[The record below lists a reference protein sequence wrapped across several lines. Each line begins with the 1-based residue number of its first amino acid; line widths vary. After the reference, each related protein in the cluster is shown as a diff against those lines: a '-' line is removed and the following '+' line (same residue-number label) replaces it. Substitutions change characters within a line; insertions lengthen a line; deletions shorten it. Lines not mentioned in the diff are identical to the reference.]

1 MTGSSNSTEWM
12 WGGDGDFC
20 DEEFA
25 DHSDRSGRTGYYSGD
40 EEQAPWRGQAETAM
54 TKHGPL
60 RVTVCGNRSLPPLL
74 TYHDIGLNRERP
86 FVPFSSR
93 NFASPAF
100 LFSLPSKKSI
110 LFPSRIRLPVNSL
123 HHATISPLAS
133 QFAPISHLIPAPISS
148 LSITP
153 PHPAARPKPPDS
165 TCFEGLMLCP
175 DTAHLLLGNF
185 CVYHIDAPGH
195 EAGAEEISP
204 LEAQLTASD
213 LAEQVAE
220 VMAWFRLPPA
230 VCIGVGAGAYV
241 LTLLAVSPASCSRLV
256 PPAPFPAASFLFRL
270 SRPISLPVPCT
281 PLTGILSSPLPHLL
295 LALPLPPRSFP
306 PSSPFRRGPHQLE
319 RPQAVQSL
327 VLVSPVC
334 RAASWGEW
342 ARSKVLLGVLCVA
355 GMSKYVKDALVHRY
369 FCHQQ
374 TGFHGPASDSILMF
388 RQYRQDNMC
397 RPPDLL
403 PQAAN
408 FQQQPAGASAIRG
421 GGYDLARAAA
431 ALARGSVAPPATG
444 LPIYSRAPGAAIGSV
459 SVSGRNGSLLA
470 APQLPL
476 KRPLASCAG
485 PQLMS
490 PFQVPAKIMRQTASV
505 SSEFDNAASNFIA
518 RMEQSVIEDIK
529 KQQQQQQQQKLLE
542 YLSQSQQLS
551 GRAVPFPAPT
561 PPPSSAMD
569 SWIRAAA
576 GISGVSATGNSS
588 ALPGPL
594 DRAVTGLPA
603 ASMLSAASVAAAMP
617 ATVSGVPFLPLAA
630 QLAPSAPSN
639 PTLGAGDFAS
649 TLMGVEVETE
659 EKKTKRIMSNRASAK
674 RSRQRRQER
683 LEELERETEVL
694 HADHAQVVAKLGRAT
709 QQMSRLEMEN
719 SRLMAELAAL
729 RKAAASAG
737 IPLSLEDDAA
747 ATAAGAAGESA
758 EKGNSAGSS
767 NGSSNSGGRA
777 DELKNAPAPSVFV
790 DLLPVNQLETTP
802 EEAGI
807 AAAAAA
813 AAKAETGV
821 VMKGAFAF
829 EQGSPESAVTDW
841 SNEQQESQ
849 AAAAGAAGAEGEGE
863 DFAGLLLGGL
873 DCGGIG
879 GIMEDELFSSLLSC
893 FDATA

>member
-1 MTGSSNSTEWM
+1 
-12 WGGDGDFC
+12 
-20 DEEFA
+20 
-25 DHSDRSGRTGYYSGD
+25 
-40 EEQAPWRGQAETAM
+40 
-54 TKHGPL
+54 
-60 RVTVCGNRSLPPLL
+60 
-74 TYHDIGLNRERP
+74 
-86 FVPFSSR
+86 
-93 NFASPAF
+93 
-100 LFSLPSKKSI
+100 
-110 LFPSRIRLPVNSL
+110 
-123 HHATISPLAS
+123 
-133 QFAPISHLIPAPISS
+133 
-148 LSITP
+148 
-153 PHPAARPKPPDS
+153 
-165 TCFEGLMLCP
+165 
-175 DTAHLLLGNF
+175 
-185 CVYHIDAPGH
+185 
-195 EAGAEEISP
+195 
-204 LEAQLTASD
+204 
-213 LAEQVAE
+213 
-220 VMAWFRLPPA
+220 
-230 VCIGVGAGAYV
+230 
-241 LTLLAVSPASCSRLV
+241 
-256 PPAPFPAASFLFRL
+256 
-270 SRPISLPVPCT
+270 
-281 PLTGILSSPLPHLL
+281 
-295 LALPLPPRSFP
+295 
-306 PSSPFRRGPHQLE
+306 
-319 RPQAVQSL
+319 
-327 VLVSPVC
+327 
-334 RAASWGEW
+334 
-342 ARSKVLLGVLCVA
+342 
-355 GMSKYVKDALVHRY
+355 
-369 FCHQQ
+369 
-374 TGFHGPASDSILMF
+374 
-388 RQYRQDNMC
+388 MC

-408 FQQQPAGASAIRG
+408 FQQQPSGAAAVRG

-485 PQLMS
+485 PQLTS

-594 DRAVTGLPA
+594 ARAVTGLPA

-729 RKAAASAG
+729 RKAAAGAG
-737 IPLSLEDDAA
+737 IPLNLEDDAA
-747 ATAAGAAGESA
+747 AKAAGAAGESA

-767 NGSSNSGGRA
+767 NGSSNSGSRA
-777 DELKNAPAPSVFV
+777 DELKNPPPPSVFA
-790 DLLPVNQLETTP
+790 DLLPANQQETTP

-849 AAAAGAAGAEGEGE
+849 AAAAGAEGEGE
-863 DFAGLLLGGL
+863 DLAGLLLGGL